1 MWGRPSVGRTVPY
14 SSHALEE
21 VDSTQIYSIEEL
33 LPFVGGEPSSLKAE
47 VITTLN
53 NELTHTDDL
62 GTTVARLLRSCDNEL
77 RELRRAIK
85 FMSFSQLVD
94 GHRARQIVKESG
106 DRVRELRTL
115 FVEQSDMIARME
127 VSSGDYDQLRE
138 LYYLRSNVTSV
149 IEWVEM
155 LKELRSTSLY
165 KLIEK
170 RQFAAAYKRLCRL
183 QSIRCAVMDASPDD
197 EQQYDASFDPYFENL
212 DGVQTMF
219 VSEVYK
225 LFEETSMHAAI
236 NKALEDVPRS
246 SSMMDFVDPVG
257 QCSGYLEQMKK
268 VSPLLAALEI
278 TLIPLS
284 TKFPFFATV
293 VSTLHSEVVSA
304 LNRLVDTSAE
314 VGANDLLVA
323 SDFVQ
328 WYRGA
333 MMDANYGSYVD
344 LDFLNKLSAIMMTE
358 AVDELVGH
366 LVHLCRSCANAV
378 LRDRDVALLSSTEFP
393 VTTGPK
399 DMFAVLQQTLGGL
412 STAIETG
419 VMQQIGRAC
428 AAAIECYLM
437 ECRMHSDYHWWEA
450 EEEERC
456 KREGGAKEDWT
467 ACRLLFLYAFCN
479 DCSVI
484 ERNMDTVELKFV
496 SSWDDEQGCDNTSA
510 FDKVRNTMAEHVL
523 YYIDEIVM
531 HVERL
536 VENKWELIFRSKEWY
551 DDDANPMQVIVD
563 TLADYVDE
571 EFSTALGEPRARMA
585 TRRMMPRFVHKFLT
599 TLMEFLGDA
608 IRHPKSMGVSNW
620 HSFVNCFARDIS
632 LALDMWS
639 KRVTEGRGQLIKTAR
654 QALELM
660 KSLLSVEKPVDFDF
674 IVQKDLLD
682 GFGDCP
688 SFVVHFLIQA
698 RQKVLGTE
706 TCGTMLSLWEER
718 IAHQQR
724 GEDDIPTAGWFQAPS
739 FLGELDRTIASIAKR
754 GNIFG
759 PSPRKKR
766 IKAEQQRQQREREKS
781 REQHLAYISESTA
794 AAARARANAPP
805 KKHKDESVEVVSLA
819 ELLGQ

>member
-1 MWGRPSVGRTVPY
+1 
-14 SSHALEE
+14 
-21 VDSTQIYSIEEL
+21 
-33 LPFVGGEPSSLKAE
+33 
-47 VITTLN
+47 
-53 NELTHTDDL
+53 
-62 GTTVARLLRSCDNEL
+62 
-77 RELRRAIK
+77 
-85 FMSFSQLVD
+85 MSFSQLVD

-246 SSMMDFVDPVG
+246 ATVTETIPEFTQLEECVELCATEVSMESGFLSTPDGERLITEEKISAAVSSCVSRLWHEEVMMDFVDPVG